1 MIKGLP
7 PTPIANPGRAALE
20 AVANPS
26 RTPDLYFVADG
37 TGGHVFAETL
47 DEHNQ
52 NVRRWRKLEAE
63 KAAEA
68 AKEAEAAG
76 SQ

>member
-1 MIKGLP
+1 M
-7 PTPIANPGRAALE
+7 LE

-26 RTPDLYFVADG
+26 RTSDLYFVADG

-63 KAAEA
+63 KAAA
-68 AKEAEAAG
+68 TAKEAEGAT